1 MQHYVIVD
9 TDGKLIRFYQDE
21 IHGKN
26 IPNEAVAITTE
37 QWSKWSKEQANF
49 KLVNSEV
56 VQVAFG
62 LSLEVLKTQAISN
75 LTQACNANIL
85 AGFNSTTLGAIYNYP
100 NKNTDQLNLLTALT
114 HAALP
119 NNATNWTSLLWCVD
133 TDNIWAMRPHNA
145 QQIQQVAIDSKTAIN
160 NNQLK
165 LAQLTQQINAANN
178 TEEINAIIW

>member
-1 MQHYVIVD
+1 MQHYATVD
-9 TDGKLIRFYQDE
+9 AEGKLIRFYQDD
-21 IHGKN
+21 ICGIAN
-26 IPNEAVAITTE
+26 IPDTAVAITE
-37 QWSKWSKEQANF
+37 KQWAAWAKNQNNYRLINNEMVQINNLLAIKKEAIF
-49 KLVNSEV
+49 KLN
-56 VQVAFG
+56 
-62 LSLEVLKTQAISN
+62 
-75 LTQACNANIL
+75 QACNTAIRNN
-85 AGFNSTTLGAIYNYP
+85 FSSTTLGAIYNYP

-119 NNATNWTSLLWCVD
+119 NNASNWTSLLWCVD
-133 TDNIWAMRPHNA
+133 IDNIWAMRPHTA